1 MPEVVVTT
9 TAGRV
14 RGHVTARIAS
24 FHGIPYA
31 AAPIGAAGFA
41 APRPHQPWPGIR
53 DATRPGAMAPQAPR
67 GGFGE
72 LDMSPYFGAAA
83 ATDSDYLTVDV
94 YAPADGVACPVMVFV
109 HGGGFISGATQSPL
123 YDGTAFTRDGVV
135 LINVTY
141 RLGIVGFL
149 DLPGA
154 PPNRGMLD
162 VLAALDWV
170 RDNVATFGGDPEN
183 VTLFGQ
189 SAGATLV
196 GAILARPH
204 TARVVRRALV
214 QSGNGL
220 GAFSREQAARVTHR
234 AAALLAVPPTAADFA
249 GVPVEELVGMVPEL
263 AGLDLRTEAR
273 YDPLVGLSALSVVL
287 DVQPAESVENGT
299 AADIPLLLGT
309 NAQEGN
315 LYLVPGGGFADST
328 EQDALNVAAKA
339 HADPVA
345 VVQEWRTRLPG
356 AGWGTVRSAILG
368 DALFGIGTRRLA
380 DAHATRGSA
389 ATHRYEFDWRSTAVD
404 GFLGAAHTVELPFVF
419 DRLEVPALRGPRGLL
434 GDDPPPRRLADE
446 MHGAWV
452 RYARTGDPGWE
463 PSPNV
468 HRFA

>member
-1 MPEVVVTT
+1 MSEAVVTT
-9 TAGRV
+9 TTGRV
-14 RGHVTARIAS
+14 RGHGTARTTS

-41 APRPHQPWPGIR
+41 APRPHEPWPGIR

-72 LDMSPYFGAAA
+72 LDMSPYFGAAG
-83 ATDSDYLTVDV
+83 TDPDYLTVDV
-94 YAPADGVACPVMVFV
+94 YAPAEGVGCPVMVFV

-123 YDGTAFTRDGVV
+123 YDGTAFARDGVV
-135 LINVTY
+135 LVNVTY

-149 DLPGA
+149 DLPDA

-170 RDNVATFGGDPEN
+170 RANVVRFGGDPDN
-183 VTLFGQ
+183 ITLFGQ

-196 GAILARPH
+196 GAILARPD
-204 TARVVRRALV
+204 TARVVRRAIA

-220 GAFSREQAARVTHR
+220 GAFSSEQAARVTHR
-234 AAALLAVPPTAADFA
+234 AATLLGVSPTAADFA
-249 GVPVEELVGMVPEL
+249 GVPVEELVGVVPKL
-263 AGLDLRTEAR
+263 AGLDLRTETR
-273 YDPLVGLSALSVVL
+273 FDPLVGLSAFSVVL

-315 LYLVPGGGFADST
+315 LYVVPGGGFADST

-345 VVQEWRTRLPG
+345 AVQEYRTRLPG
-356 AGWGTVRSAILG
+356 AGWGSVRSAILG
-368 DALFGIGTRRLA
+368 DALFGIGTQRLA
-380 DAHATRGSA
+380 DAHAARGSA
-389 ATHRYEFDWRSTAVD
+389 PTHRYEFDWRSTAI
-404 GFLGAAHTVELPFVF
+404 GGLLGAAHTVELPFVF
-419 DRLEVPALRGPRGLL
+419 DALGVPSLRGPRGLL
-434 GDDPPPRRLADE
+434 GDVDPPARLADE

-452 RYARTGDPGWE
+452 AYARTGDPGWE
-463 PSPNV
+463 PSPDV

>member
-1 MPEVVVTT
+1 MSEAVVTT
-9 TAGRV
+9 AAGRV
-14 RGHVTARIAS
+14 RGHGTARTTS

-31 AAPIGAAGFA
+31 AAPVGTAGFA
-41 APRPHQPWPGIR
+41 APRPHEPWPGIR

-83 ATDSDYLTVDV
+83 TDPDYLTVDV

-109 HGGGFISGATQSPL
+109 HGGGFVSGATQSPL
-123 YDGTAFTRDGVV
+123 YDGTAFARDGVV
-135 LINVTY
+135 LVNVTY

-149 DLPGA
+149 DLPDA

-162 VLAALDWV
+162 VLAAIDWV
-170 RDNVATFGGDPEN
+170 RANVGNFGGDPDN
-183 VTLFGQ
+183 ITLFGQ

-196 GAILARPH
+196 GAILARPD
-204 TARVVRRALV
+204 TARVVRRAIM

-220 GAFSREQAARVTHR
+220 GAFSSEQAARVTHR
-234 AAALLAVPPTAADFA
+234 AATLLGVSPTAADFA
-249 GVPVEELVGMVPEL
+249 GVPVRELVGVVPKL
-263 AGLDLRTEAR
+263 AGLDLRTETR
-273 YDPLVGLSALSVVL
+273 FDPLVGLSALSVAL
-287 DVQPAESVENGT
+287 DVQPAEAVENGT
-299 AADIPLLLGT
+299 AADVPLLLGT

-345 VVQEWRTRLPG
+345 AVQECRTRLPG
-356 AGWGTVRSAILG
+356 AGWGSVRSAILG
-368 DALFGIGTRRLA
+368 DALFGIGTQRLA
-380 DAHATRGSA
+380 DAHAARGSA
-389 ATHRYEFDWRSTAVD
+389 PTHRYEFHWRSTAVD
-404 GFLGAAHTVELPFVF
+404 GLLGAAHTVELPFVF
-419 DRLEVPALRGPRGLL
+419 DRLGVPVLHGPRGLL
-434 GDDPPPRRLADE
+434 GDVDPPARLADE

-452 RYARTGDPGWE
+452 AYARSGDPGWE
-463 PSPNV
+463 PSPDV